1 MTVAI
6 DGPAGSGK
14 STVARLL
21 AARLGGALLDTGAMY
36 RAVAWAALARGVA
49 LDDLEAVHALADQVC
64 LDVTDGV
71 TVVDGTDVSDA
82 IRTAEVDEA
91 VSIVAANRG
100 VRQVLVA
107 RQRRWV
113 AEHDVAVVEGRDIGT
128 VVLPHADLKVYL
140 TASVDERA
148 RRRSQQR
155 SQPTDAAAVAEVA
168 AALARRDA
176 RDSARRHSPLLRPED
191 VAADAVV
198 VDSTDLAPVQIVEL
212 VLARWQ
218 GTRASTGGS
227 AAPAGESEK
236 EGESERERKT
246 EREVEREV
254 ERETERET
262 ERERER
268 EREREATM
276 SDDER
281 GEQRGGASGRVAP
294 VQGPGWRREAR

>member
-1 MTVAI
+1 MTIAI

-21 AARLGGALLDTGAMY
+21 AARIGGALLDTGAMY

-49 LDDLEAVHALADQVC
+49 LDDLEAVRALADQLC
-64 LDVTDGV
+64 LDVADGV
-71 TVVDGTDVSDA
+71 TVVDGIDVSDA

-107 RQRRWV
+107 RQRGWV
-113 AEHDVAVVEGRDIGT
+113 AEHDVSVVEGRDIGT

-155 SQPTDAAAVAEVA
+155 SQPTDAAALAEVA

-198 VDSTDLAPVQIVEL
+198 VDSTELAPAQIVEM

-218 GTRASTGGS
+218 GTR
-227 AAPAGESEK
+227 
-236 EGESERERKT
+236 R
-246 EREVEREV
+246 
-254 ERETERET
+254 
-262 ERERER
+262 
-268 EREREATM
+268 
-276 SDDER
+276 
-281 GEQRGGASGRVAP
+281 ASGAAGLAQGEAEAEGRAGHD
-294 VQGPGWRREAR
+294 VQ